1 MLSIQN
7 FSWKSVICNLHI
19 LVLVAY
25 MLLTYFT
32 PLNRRK
38 PSSGILVN
46 DVIIDLNSAYQRILM
61 DEGLSYDVA
70 KRRSYKVMPRNI
82 MTLISRGPIIIPL
95 LRKIVEDLNRF
106 IGVEGVSYKLSEV
119 RFYAPVP
126 KPGKLIGI
134 GLNYRSHVEET
145 GGKIPSEPIVFSK
158 AITSIIGPYDDII
171 LPKIS
176 NQVDFEGELA
186 VVIGAKCKYVSKG
199 EALNY
204 VLGFMVAN
212 DVTARDLEFAG
223 GSLHFFRSKSLDTFC
238 PMGPG
243 ILLKDYVDDWR
254 KFRIKTIL
262 NGTLMQNSL
271 VDDMIFGVEYLI
283 SHLSQDM
290 TLMPGDVILTGTP
303 SGVGFRRNPPV
314 FLRDGDV
321 VEVCIDGIGRII
333 NKVRKLNK

>member
-1 MLSIQN
+1 
-7 FSWKSVICNLHI
+7 
-19 LVLVAY
+19 
-25 MLLTYFT
+25 MLLIHFT

-38 PSSGILVN
+38 LSSGILVD
-46 DVIIDLNSAYQRILM
+46 DVIIDLNSAYQKILM

-70 KRRSYKVMPRNI
+70 KRRSYKVIPRNI
-82 MTLISRGPIIIPL
+82 MALINRGPLIAPL
-95 LRKIVEDLNRF
+95 LRKIIEDVDRF

-119 RFYAPVP
+119 RFHAPVP
-126 KPGKLIGI
+126 RPGKLIGI

-145 GGKIPSEPIVFSK
+145 GSKIPSVPIVFTK
-158 AITSIIGPYDDII
+158 ATTSIIGPYDDII
-171 LPKIS
+171 LPKVS
-176 NQVDFEGELA
+176 DQVDFEGELA
-186 VVIGAKCKYVSKG
+186 VVIGVKCKYVSKN

-204 VLGFMVAN
+204 VLGYMVAN

-243 ILLKDYVDDWR
+243 ILLREYVDDWR
-254 KFRIKTIL
+254 KFRIKTLL
-262 NGTLMQNSL
+262 NGILMQNSL
-271 VDDMIFGVEYLI
+271 VDDMIFGIEDLV

-321 VEVCIDGIGRII
+321 VEVHIEGIGSII